1 MLLFFRELSLVYLLK
16 CGIIKSW
23 TRWSPRY
30 SGKQSKPGKPQLT
43 VILLLLIIVLKNGSL
58 ADKWEQVCFYFS
70 QKDIQN
76 QGKKIHIVNY
86 VDSQCSCSQKPAI
99 PTDIMRDEWI
109 KTLNNHLI
117 PTPFKIVWCF
127 KCNTKVHKSGES
139 GIIYIA
145 KLTIWCTV

>member
-1 MLLFFRELSLVYLLK
+1 MLSYYSCGQWGFWTFVLLFFRELSLVYLLK

-99 PTDIMRDEWI
+99 RTDICV
-109 KTLNNHLI
+109 T
-117 PTPFKIVWCF
+117 
-127 KCNTKVHKSGES
+127 SES
-139 GIIYIA
+139 
-145 KLTIWCTV
+145 KPWTIT